1 MATDVTGRSEEYWVE
16 LTATEQGTRRD
27 WASRRSLK
35 KLPELTLMVHKWK
48 EVEALEKGSVTATLT
63 LHDVDTVEEAGAAGG
78 SDAPFA
84 RMQVTLTKTT
94 TGIAAAVPA
103 RKEVLDRGL
112 ADYYKRQAALADF
125 AVRVGKR
132 RLFFRFGRADLH
144 DELAD
149 GTFEVGFTLEEGD
162 RVYRAL
168 PPKVSPSYVV
178 VGDPIEDMLSLP
190 DRFSDPARRPSLPAS
205 EAPRRHEPETLRLLE
220 AARVGGQVDVDVDGL
235 RFDALLDGTMT
246 RRQLIESMLRAG
258 GPAMTCKVR
267 ELFRDD
273 QDPKLKGKVLDS
285 EWTSGDIVKAYF
297 VVHDIGIL
305 SNNRTEQHYRPS
317 NQRIRWG
324 SGDRPKSVHGFLNW
338 GGVYAPG
345 WNFWNA
351 RYGTKASFHQ
361 GNPPWSAFTIEVETV
376 PLPYYRV
383 GPADRAALAQALG
396 EADPARQPADW
407 LPEREEGGPD
417 GRPVAFASLTWKH
430 PIGWNSR
437 EREARRAG
445 PKKGE
450 VAFFVAAAPVTLID
464 GLVDLY
470 LLASARAG
478 HLLTITTHME
488 VDRTIKGAHD
498 DPSGLD
504 LQVIYDAIT
513 ARLSKGGARRLPGL
527 GGLAIP
533 KGARYGMHPRRLTA
547 EPVLWRGVPL
557 SRLHSGSGKATFTTF
572 FPQQSTPPT
581 LRD

>member
-1 MATDVTGRSEEYWVE
+1 MPTDVTGRSEEYWVE

-27 WASRRSLK
+27 WAARRALK
-35 KLPELTLMVHKWK
+35 TLPELTLMVHKWK
-48 EVEALEKGSVTATLT
+48 EVEALEEGAVTATLT
-63 LHDVDTVEEAGAAGG
+63 LHDVDTVAEAGAAGPKE
-78 SDAPFA
+78 APFA
-84 RMQVTLTKTT
+84 RMQVTLTRTA

-103 RKEVLDRGL
+103 KKEVLDGAL
-112 ADYYKRQAALADF
+112 ADFYKKQAALADF

-132 RLFFRFGRADLH
+132 KLFFRFGRADLH

-162 RVYRAL
+162 RIYRAL

-190 DRFSDPARRPSLPAS
+190 DRFSDPARRPSLPTK
-205 EAPRRHEPETLRLLE
+205 EAPRRHEPETLRLIE
-220 AARVGGQVDVDVDGL
+220 AARGGGPADVDVDGL
-235 RFDALLDGTMT
+235 RFDKLLDGTMT

-267 ELFRDD
+267 ELFKDD
-273 QDPKLKGKVLDS
+273 QDPRLKGKVLDS

-305 SNNRTEQHYRPS
+305 ADNRSERHYRPS
-317 NQRIRWG
+317 TQRIRWR
-324 SGDRPKSVHGFLNW
+324 SDDKPTAVHGFLNW
-338 GGVYAPG
+338 GGVFAPS

-351 RYGTKASFHQ
+351 RYGTKASFDQ
-361 GNPPWSAFTIEVETV
+361 GNPPWSAFTIEIETV

-383 GPADRAALAQALG
+383 GPADRAALAQALS
-396 EADPARQPADW
+396 EADPGRQPADW
-407 LPEREEGGPD
+407 LPDRAANGPD
-417 GRPVAFASLTWKH
+417 GRPVELACMTWKH
-430 PIGWNSR
+430 PIGWGSR
-437 EREARRAG
+437 EKEARKAG
-445 PKKGE
+445 PKRGE
-450 VAFFVAAAPVTLID
+450 VAFFVAAAPVTLIE

-478 HLLTITTHME
+478 HLLTVTTHME

-498 DPSGLD
+498 DPSGID
-504 LQVIYDAIT
+504 LQVLYDAIT
-513 ARLSKGGARRLPGL
+513 ARVSKAGARRLPGL
-527 GGLAIP
+527 GGLVVP
-533 KGARYGMHPRRLTA
+533 TGARYGMHPRRLTT

-557 SRLHSGSGKATFTTF
+557 SRLHSGSGKATFATR

-581 LRD
+581 VRA